1 MRSWIDHQGLKSK
14 CKRYAVALALATV
27 AWSALGVQGQT
38 ARRSFEIRTRRMDVD
53 VDGAPN
59 AYGPPGAKAL
69 DRLHNARY
77 RGRRNGEIVGYLT
90 EDDNPGA
97 PVVQGPGD
105 PYPGY
110 YISQTAFT
118 DPRRTNPRD
127 LLRYVDATKINYVVL
142 GDVARRRGARDGDFV
157 AVYSRKTGRSVFGI
171 VGDDGNPSGDEGSL
185 HLLQALGYPF
195 HDGVEDSV
203 ERREIVVRFYPGSNS
218 APGLEPLFFHSQE
231 ELDAAAERMGLSKEF
246 ANEKY

>member
-1 MRSWIDHQGLKSK
+1 MRSWIDHEGLKNEWKSWV
-14 CKRYAVALALATV
+14 AALALCTV
-27 AWSALGVQGQT
+27 AWSAWVVQAQRP
-38 ARRSFEIRTRRMDVD
+38 RRSFEIVTHRMDVD

-59 AYGPPGAKAL
+59 AYGPTGSKAL
-69 DRLHNARY
+69 DQLHNARY
-77 RGRRNGEIVGYLT
+77 RGRRDGEIVGYLT
-90 EDDNPGA
+90 DDDDPSV
-97 PVVQGPGD
+97 PIVQGPNY

-118 DPRRTNPRD
+118 DPKRSDPRD

-142 GDVARRRGARDGDFV
+142 GDAARRRGVRLGDFV
-157 AVYSRKTGRSVFGI
+157 AVHSRRTGRSVFGI

-195 HDGVEDSV
+195 RDGTEDSV

-218 APGLEPLFFHSQE
+218 GPGMEPLFFHSQA
-231 ELDAAAERMGLSKEF
+231 ELDAAAERMGLSREF
-246 ANEKY
+246 ANEKF

>member
-1 MRSWIDHQGLKSK
+1 
-14 CKRYAVALALATV
+14 
-27 AWSALGVQGQT
+27 
-38 ARRSFEIRTRRMDVD
+38 MDVD

-59 AYGPPGAKAL
+59 AYGPPGVKAL

-90 EDDNPGA
+90 DDDDPSV
-97 PVVQGPGD
+97 PIVQGPGD

-118 DPRRTNPRD
+118 DPQRTDPRD
-127 LLRYVDATKINYVVL
+127 PLRYVDATKINYVVL
-142 GDVARRRGARDGDFV
+142 GNAARRRGARIGDFV
-157 AVYSRKTGRSVFGI
+157 AVYSRRTGKSVFGI

-195 HDGVEDSV
+195 RNGTEDSV
-203 ERREIVVRFYPGSNS
+203 ERREIVVRFFPGSN
-218 APGLEPLFFHSQE
+218 PKRLFFHSQE
-231 ELDAAAERMGLSKEF
+231 ELDAAAERMGLSREF
-246 ANEKY
+246 GKL

>member
-171 VGDDGNPSGDEGSL
+171 SVPRRRRGLSGATGNCGAVLS
-185 HLLQALGYPF
+185 
-195 HDGVEDSV
+195 
-203 ERREIVVRFYPGSNS
+203 
-218 APGLEPLFFHSQE
+218 GLELGPGIG
-231 ELDAAAERMGLSKEF
+231 AAVLSF
-246 ANEKY
+246 SGGAGCGG